1 MCYINNYTYMYYILY
16 YTLLAHLER
25 IQEHWHFEK
34 IINLSTNTRNSS
46 DNVIDSRT
54 MIILSL

>member
-1 MCYINNYTYMYYILY
+1 MYYILY